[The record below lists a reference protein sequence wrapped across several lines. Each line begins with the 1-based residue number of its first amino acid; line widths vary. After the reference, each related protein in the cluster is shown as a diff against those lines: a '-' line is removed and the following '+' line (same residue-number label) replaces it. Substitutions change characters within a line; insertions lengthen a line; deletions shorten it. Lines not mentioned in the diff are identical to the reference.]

1 MGISHEQN
9 KLSIVLLPYNFESE
23 INNLLFELSWINCPQ
38 YFSIIFILSIS
49 LHNFNFEYQK
59 LYIEF
64 SFLYSEHMPLSY
76 LQEENGEL
84 QLKHLF
90 IKLHDSLLFS

>member
-1 MGISHEQN
+1 M
-9 KLSIVLLPYNFESE
+9 
-23 INNLLFELSWINCPQ
+23 
-38 YFSIIFILSIS
+38 S
-49 LHNFNFEYQK
+49 LQNFNFEYQK

-90 IKLHDSLLFS
+90 IKLHDSLLFSNKFELFLFNILKFFSFDLIKHSNCIK